1 MTHHPARQNLWLCRQ
16 VGIPVLILLPDR
28 TLTPASIVFHRPSGY
43 TPRMSSPPEIISS
56 TSNPLIKSLRSL
68 ERKKGRAETGL
79 FLAEGARLVEQGLS
93 AGWELNSLVVS
104 ASSAERSFVRDLI
117 ARASRSGARTVQVTD
132 RLAGQIARKDNP
144 QAVIGAFKQT
154 APKLGD
160 LSIPNSSLWVA
171 LYEVRDPGNLGTIL
185 RTADCAGISGVLL
198 IGQCCDPYSVEA
210 VRASMGSIFDIPFAR
225 SSFDDFNTWRTGKG
239 LSMFA
244 ASVNGTVR
252 HTEADMTGPSII
264 LMGNEQAGLPDEV
277 EAKCDTLCLIPMRG
291 GADSLNLAQATA
303 IMTYE
308 AWRQRGFA

>member
-1 MTHHPARQNLWLCRQ
+1 MSTHLE
-16 VGIPVLILLPDR
+16 
-28 TLTPASIVFHRPSGY
+28 T
-43 TPRMSSPPEIISS
+43 ISS
-56 TSNPLIKSLRSL
+56 SGNPLVKMLRSL

-93 AGWELNSLVVS
+93 AGWTLNSLVVS
-104 ASSAERSFVRDLI
+104 ASSAERPFVRELVN
-117 ARASRSGARTVQVTD
+117 RAARSGARTVEVTD

-144 QAVIGAFKQT
+144 QAVIGAFEQR
-154 APKLGD
+154 APALSE
-160 LSIPNSSLWVA
+160 LSIPDTSLWIG

-198 IGQCCDPYSVEA
+198 IEQCCDPYSVEG

-225 SSFDDFNTWRTGKG
+225 CSFEDFETWRRSAG
-239 LSMFA
+239 LKTFA
-244 ASVNGTVR
+244 ASVNGTVS
-252 HTEADMTGPSII
+252 HVEADMTGPSVI
-264 LMGNEQAGLPDEV
+264 LMGNEQAGLPTPV
-277 EAKCDTLCLIPMRG
+277 EDRCDTLCLIPMRG